1 MTSSKYQIWLE
12 EGKKKR
18 QLPVNPESIKIQRN
32 GNNQSVTIAGLGE
45 TKMCIRDRLNRLQTL
60 KPMNRQLRQSRTV
73 NFSSHIPKTEML

>member
-45 TKMCIRDRLNRLQTL
+45 RVLPHGL
-60 KPMNRQLRQSRTV
+60 
-73 NFSSHIPKTEML
+73 

>member
-45 TKMCIRDRLNRLQTL
+45 TTVLQEPRAVTI
-60 KPMNRQLRQSRTV
+60 S
-73 NFSSHIPKTEML
+73 FSPRRISPAVL